1 MSLKSTEE
9 LQHQLLDVH
18 VGVAVLFRRE
28 LDDDLLLVLEI
39 FVSTFVV
46 FLRILRTAVWNR
58 DINLLKSQ
66 GKRV

>member
-28 LDDDLLLVLEI
+28 LDDDLLLVLEVL
-39 FVSTFVV
+39 VSTLVV

-58 DINLLKSQ
+58 DVNLIKSQ